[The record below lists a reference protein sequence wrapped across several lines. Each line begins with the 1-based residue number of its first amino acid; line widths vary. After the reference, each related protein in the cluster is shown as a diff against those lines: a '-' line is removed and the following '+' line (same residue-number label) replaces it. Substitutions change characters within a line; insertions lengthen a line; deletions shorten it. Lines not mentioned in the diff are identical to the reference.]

1 MTPRD
6 RRILARVR
14 ELLDGG
20 RARGVL
26 DRRDFLRL
34 STLGVGTAVLSAC
47 NSAGPERVQSLLTGV
62 GRFNERVERWLFDRE
77 RLDPVS
83 PQLRAAGSRFPAYHV
98 ADQTPVWDASTMG
111 EWRLRVEGAVRAPLS
126 LSLAELRALPVV
138 TQRHHHYCVEGW
150 TAVAAFGGV
159 ALSTLARMAQ
169 PTSDAGY
176 VDFQSFDDGY
186 HESWDTDSALHPQTL
201 IVLAKDGG
209 PLHVDYGAPARL
221 HGPVKLGYK
230 NTKYLTRIVF
240 IPERNGGYWSD
251 RGYEWYGGT

>member
-1 MTPRD
+1 MTTPD

-14 ELLDGG
+14 DLLAQGHERG
-20 RARGVL
+20 RV

-34 STLGVGTAVLSAC
+34 STVGLGTAVLSAC
-47 NSAGPERVQSLLTGV
+47 NSAGPERVQSLLAGA

-83 PQLRAAGSRFPAYHV
+83 SRLRAAGNRFPAYHI
-98 ADQTPVWDASTMG
+98 ADRTPVWNAATQG
-111 EWRLRVEGAVRAPLS
+111 EWMLRVDGAVRQPLS
-126 LSLAELRALPVV
+126 LSLDALRALPQV

-150 TAVAAFGGV
+150 TAVASFGGV
-159 ALSTLARMAQ
+159 ALSTLASMAQ
-169 PTSDAGY
+169 PTSDAAY

-186 HESWDTDSALHPQTL
+186 HESWDSDSALHPQTL

-209 PLHVDYGAPARL
+209 PLHADYGAPARL

-230 NTKYLTRIVF
+230 NTKYLTRVAF
-240 IPERNGGYWSD
+240 MPERNGGYWSD